1 MATMNRKMLRL
12 IILGLALAAMVALD
26 FVPVAEGA
34 EAGATIS
41 VAQNQQPQR
50 RQHRTLFDLLFGGK
64 QQEQVP
70 QQQAPVKR
78 APRKTAPAASLP
90 PPPKPTVE
98 KAATATRLA
107 VFGDS
112 LAVDLASAL
121 ERFYAEDPNLIVV
134 DQGVGSSGF
143 VRDDYFNWNQ
153 AIKDAIAAN
162 SFDVAVII
170 IGINDRQAMRVDG
183 ESVKPLTEAWS
194 KAYSAR
200 ISSALTDLRNAN
212 KPVVWVGLPPMSGTS
227 YSTAMTQISS
237 IQRLAS
243 FAAGAE
249 FLDIFE
255 KFADE
260 NGKYTSYGPDI
271 NGQQVRM
278 RKDDGIHFSA
288 AGADKLAFYVSEEI
302 KPFYHGGGI
311 AVAVADPLSG
321 TDAQAMLR
329 PPYQGLGQLRLLE
342 VAGAVLPLNREPP
355 RAGELVTAAA
365 GAANGP
371 PFDLNAMM
379 QAPTGRADA
388 FGVGVTPDAD
398 PESGT
403 P

>member
-1 MATMNRKMLRL
+1 MNRKMLRL
-12 IILGLALAAMVALD
+12 IILGLALVAMVALD

-34 EAGATIS
+34 EAGATITL
-41 VAQNQQPQR
+41 AQNQRPQ

-64 QQEQVP
+64 QQEQARP
-70 QQQAPVKR
+70 QQQAPVRR

-90 PPPKPTVE
+90 PPPPPKATVE

-112 LAVDLASAL
+112 LAVDLAGAL
-121 ERFYAEDPNLIVV
+121 ERFYAEDPNLIVI

-143 VRDDYFNWNQ
+143 VRDDYFDWNQ

-170 IGINDRQAMRVDG
+170 IGINDRQPMRVDG

-194 KAYSAR
+194 KAYSDR
-200 ISSALTDLRNAN
+200 ISAALTDLRNAN

-355 RAGELVTAAA
+355 RAGALVTAAS
-365 GAANGP
+365 AANGP

-379 QAPTGRADA
+379 QAPMGRADA
-388 FGVGVTPDAD
+388 FGVGIDPSAETDAEEAN
-398 PESGT
+398 P
-403 P
+403 

>member
-1 MATMNRKMLRL
+1 MNRKMLRL

-26 FVPVAEGA
+26 FVPVAEGV
-34 EAGATIS
+34 EAGATIT

-170 IGINDRQAMRVDG
+170 IGINDRQPLRVDG

-200 ISSALTDLRNAN
+200 ISAALTDLRNAN
-212 KPVVWVGLPPMSGTS
+212 KPVVWVGLPPMSGSS
-227 YSTAMTQISS
+227 YSAAMTQISS

-388 FGVGVTPDAD
+388 FGVGID
-398 PESGT
+398 PAAKTAAAEGN